1 MPLTANLYGMIDK
14 ICLINPKPDV
24 TFRMKIRLIE
34 WTEKRYAKERRDTL
48 EDKEIIDLFWRREEA
63 AIQALSGKYFG
74 YCYKIAWNLLE
85 NREDAE
91 ECLNDTWY
99 AAWRRMPPHRP
110 NVLSAF
116 VGKITREFAI
126 DSFRKK
132 YAGKRAEQHRE
143 DVCGEMDELSF
154 SYTVDEQMAEK
165 ELVSVIETFLQ
176 NLREADRDIFIR
188 RYWYLDSIKEIAKRH
203 GVTEGCIKTNLCR
216 NRKRLFRILK
226 QEAMV

>member
-1 MPLTANLYGMIDK
+1 M
-14 ICLINPKPDV
+14 
-24 TFRMKIRLIE
+24 
-34 WTEKRYAKERRDTL
+34 
-48 EDKEIIDLFWRREEA
+48 EDKEIIDLFCRREEA

-126 DSFRKK
+126 DSFRKNLVHCR
-132 YAGKRAEQHRE
+132 GGQFHSRAAVKEFTTKI
-143 DVCGEMDELSF
+143 GEAFGFTKDLS
-154 SYTVDEQMAEK
+154 S
-165 ELVSVIETFLQ
+165 S
-176 NLREADRDIFIR
+176 
-188 RYWYLDSIKEIAKRH
+188 S
-203 GVTEGCIKTNLCR
+203 
-216 NRKRLFRILK
+216 
-226 QEAMV
+226 